1 MSTETASPK
10 AQHLR
15 AVTIT
20 TITALAGVAAAF
32 GSLYV
37 GGPGAE
43 AAGDGMAQLVV
54 VVAIIAQIPLY
65 DLLGYDDFGGAKDYL
80 FVAFMTFAFWF
91 VTWGIMLTTGFSL

>member
-10 AQHLR
+10 AEHLR

-32 GSLYV
+32 GSLYI
-37 GGPGAE
+37 GGTGAE
-43 AAGDGMAQLVV
+43 AASDRTAQIVV

-65 DLLGYDDFGGAKDYL
+65 DLLGFDDYGGVKDYL
-80 FVAFMTFAFWF
+80 YVAFMTFAFWF
-91 VTWGIMLTTGFSL
+91 VSWGIMLTTGFSL